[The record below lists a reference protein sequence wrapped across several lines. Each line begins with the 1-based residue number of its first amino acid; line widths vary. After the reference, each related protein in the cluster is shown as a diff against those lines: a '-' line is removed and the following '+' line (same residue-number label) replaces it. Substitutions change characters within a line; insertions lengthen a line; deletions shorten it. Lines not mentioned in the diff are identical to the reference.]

1 MRDSSQR
8 DVSSRD
14 LSQRESVQRDSV
26 QRDSVQRTITQ
37 RDNVQR
43 DLGPRDA
50 GPRDSGQREPV
61 SRDVAQQEASNRDA
75 SANVSRSHQRY
86 AFSSDAVRRC
96 LRHGD
101 ISRAEKLIDKIT
113 LTQLSAFV
121 RDLTPLEARALCDL
135 LLAPTRVTR
144 TLDELPRPELAL
156 LLGQLGDAR
165 LLQLLLHLNG
175 AHVARVMALLPPERR
190 SSIRKQQQARA
201 ESFTN
206 QIRPVSSVM
215 ATSVPSLLSTL
226 TAGEAR
232 AQVDVSAP
240 FEQVYLVDAEQQ
252 LVGILSREQLLSAPS
267 EVPLVQLLETPKQ
280 PETKTFTAR
289 AFTPLHVAL
298 RQMQRHAL
306 RALPVLDSKGRL
318 LGEVR
323 VGAEAAATPGTS
335 ETPRADTAGWKRL
348 VSWLGSTLM
357 VVGITNLGRALTR
370 L

>member
-14 LSQRESVQRDSV
+14 FSPRDSV
-26 QRDSVQRTITQ
+26 QRDSVQRNIGQ
-37 RDNVQR
+37 RDSLSR
-43 DLGPRDA
+43 EA

-61 SRDVAQQEASNRDA
+61 QREAALRDVAQQEASSRDV
-75 SANVSRSHQRY
+75 SANAPRSHQRY

-113 LTQLSAFV
+113 LSQLSAFV

-190 SSIRKQQQARA
+190 STIRKQQQARA

-215 ATSVPSLLSTL
+215 ATSVPTLLSTL

-232 AQVDVSAP
+232 AQVDIAAP
-240 FEQVYLVDAEQQ
+240 FEQVYLVDGEQQ
-252 LVGILSREQLLSAPS
+252 LVGVLSREQLLAAAP
-267 EVPLVQLLETPKQ
+267 EVPLSQLLEAPKQ
-280 PETKTFTAR
+280 AQAQTFTAR

-323 VGAEAAATPGTS
+323 VGAETAATSSPS
-335 ETPRADTAGWKRL
+335 DAPRADVVGWKRL